1 MPPSNLRERTYK
13 IACEIPVF
21 DLHTHLVAPCFG
33 TLNLWGID
41 EILTYHYLIAEFL
54 RIRPDVSGDDFY
66 SWSKPKQA
74 EEIWDA
80 LFVERTPVSEAQAGV
95 VTIIHQLGFDPV
107 AVTLEELRA
116 HFRELTPE
124 EQIDRVLQISGV
136 VKVVMTNDPKDP
148 VERAVWDG
156 GYVPDPRFLTVL
168 RLDQILATGD
178 DQGDRSVEAIRSY
191 LGVWI
196 ERMNPV
202 YVAISLPETWTFA
215 EATLIREAVLPAC
228 REHDLPFAMMIGVRR
243 GVNPSLRGAGDG
255 SGLADL
261 TQLELLLQEHP
272 ANKFLVTTLA
282 KENAHT
288 LAVMARKFSNLMPFG
303 CWWFVNNPSIIAQI
317 TDFRLEMLGTSFIPQ
332 HSDARVLEHLIYK
345 WDHSR
350 RIISKRLAKRYE
362 ALDISGYA
370 VTDDQIRDDLARLL
384 HRNAEEFLGVS

>member
-33 TLNLWGID
+33 SQNLWGID
-41 EILTYHYLIAEFL
+41 EVLTYHYLIAEFL
-54 RIRPDVSGDDFY
+54 RVRPDVSGDDFY
-66 SWSKPKQA
+66 SWSKSKQT
-74 EEIWDA
+74 EEIWEA

-95 VTIIHQLGFDPV
+95 VTIIHQLGFDP
-107 AVTLEELRA
+107 ATVTLEELRA
-116 HFRELTPE
+116 HFRGLTPE

-136 VKVVMTNDPKDP
+136 SKVVMTNDPKDP
-148 VERAVWDG
+148 IERAVWDG

-168 RLDQILATGD
+168 RLDQILAMGD
-178 DQGDRSVEAIRSY
+178 DQGDRSVGAIRSF

-196 ERMNPV
+196 ERMKPV

-215 EATLIREAVLPAC
+215 EATLIREAVLPVC

-243 GVNPSLRGAGDG
+243 GVNPALRGAGDG

-261 TQLELLLQEHP
+261 TQLEMLLQEHP
-272 ANKFLVTTLA
+272 LNKFLVTTLA

-303 CWWFVNNPSIIAQI
+303 CWWFVNNPSIIAEI

-350 RIISKRLAKRYE
+350 RVIAKRLSKRYE
-362 ALDISGYA
+362 ALSNSGYA

>member
-1 MPPSNLRERTYK
+1 MPPSDLRERTYK

-33 TLNLWGID
+33 SQNLWGID
-41 EILTYHYLIAEFL
+41 EVLTYHYLIAEFL
-54 RIRPDVSGDDFY
+54 RVRPDVSGDDFY
-66 SWSKPKQA
+66 SWSKSKQT
-74 EEIWDA
+74 EEIWEA

-95 VTIIHQLGFDPV
+95 VTIIHQLGFDP
-107 AVTLEELRA
+107 ATVTLEELRA
-116 HFRELTPE
+116 HFRGLTPE

-136 VKVVMTNDPKDP
+136 SKVVMTNDPKDP
-148 VERAVWDG
+148 IERAVWDG

-168 RLDQILATGD
+168 RLDQILAMGD
-178 DQGDRSVEAIRSY
+178 DQGDRSVGAIRSF

-196 ERMNPV
+196 ERMKPV

-215 EATLIREAVLPAC
+215 EATLIREAVLPVC

-243 GVNPSLRGAGDG
+243 GVNPALRGAGDG

-261 TQLELLLQEHP
+261 TQLEMLLQEHP
-272 ANKFLVTTLA
+272 LNKFLVTTLA

-303 CWWFVNNPSIIAQI
+303 CWWFVNNPSIIAEI

-350 RIISKRLAKRYE
+350 RVIAKRLSKRYE
-362 ALDISGYA
+362 ALSNSGYA

>member
-54 RIRPDVSGDDFY
+54 RVRPDVSGDDFY
-66 SWSKPKQA
+66 SWSKSKQA
-74 EEIWDA
+74 DEIWVA

-95 VTIIHQLGFDPV
+95 VTIIHQLGFDPE

-116 HFRELTPE
+116 HFRGLTPE

-136 VKVVMTNDPKDP
+136 SKVVMTNDPKDP
-148 VERAVWDG
+148 VERAIWDG
-156 GYVPDPRFLTVL
+156 GYVADPRFLTVL
-168 RLDQILATGD
+168 RLDQILATGN

-196 ERMNPV
+196 ERMKPV

-261 TQLELLLQEHP
+261 TQLELLLQEQT

-288 LAVMARKFSNLMPFG
+288 LAVTARKFSNLMPFG
-303 CWWFVNNPSIIAQI
+303 CWWFVNNPSIIAEI

-350 RIISKRLAKRYE
+350 RIIAKRLAKRYE
-362 ALDISGYA
+362 ALANSGYA

>member
-54 RIRPDVSGDDFY
+54 RVRPDVSGDDFY
-66 SWSKPKQA
+66 SWSKSKQA
-74 EEIWDA
+74 DEIWVA

-95 VTIIHQLGFDPV
+95 VTIIHQLGFDPE

-116 HFRELTPE
+116 HFRGLTPE

-136 VKVVMTNDPKDP
+136 SKVVMTNDPKDP
-148 VERAVWDG
+148 VERAIWDG
-156 GYVPDPRFLTVL
+156 GYVADPRFLTVL
-168 RLDQILATGD
+168 RLDQILATGN

-196 ERMNPV
+196 ERMKPV

-261 TQLELLLQEHP
+261 TQLELLLQEHL

-303 CWWFVNNPSIIAQI
+303 CWWFVNNPSIIAEI

>member
-303 CWWFVNNPSIIAQI
+303 CWWFVNNPSIIAEI